1 MWAALGGAL
10 LGGLMGKESS
20 RQAANTQADTA
31 REAAALQ
38 KEMFEKNIEL
48 QEPFR
53 QGGLAAQ
60 NRLLQYLGLQTGE
73 APKIRTQAELRN
85 ALMGQYQNPLTPA
98 QQAGGYYEQ
107 VWEGGGD
114 GGAGYTNRWVP
125 TPAVAGTNGINE
137 AGLSA
142 AIQAAMA
149 EDQAAQRAYQA
160 QRQSPD
166 FGKYTRDFGMKDFQ
180 QDPGYAFRMS
190 EGLKALDR
198 QAAARG
204 GLISG
209 GALKASQRYGQDMA
223 SQEYTNAFNR
233 YQTNRANQLNPLQ
246 SLMGAGQTAA
256 NTLGT
261 AGQNYANQAGEAYM
275 GAGNAR
281 ASGYIGQGNALVGAF
296 NQGINAYGYNQR
308 MRPGGGG
315 GNPFGG
321 LFSSGAGSQGF
332 GGGSVQGNS
341 DYQYDL

>member
-38 KEMFEKNIEL
+38 KQMFEKNIEL

-60 NRLLQYLGLQTGE
+60 NKLLQYLGLQTGA
-73 APKIRTQAELRN
+73 APKVRTQAELRN
-85 ALMGQYQNPLTPA
+85 SLASQYMRSGTGPES
-98 QQAGGYYEQ
+98 GGYYED
-107 VWEGGGD
+107 VREGNGD
-114 GGAGYTNRWVP
+114 SDSIVKRWVP
-125 TPAVAGTNGINE
+125 RAADTVDE
-137 AGLSA
+137 SGLNA

-149 EDQAAQRAYQA
+149 EDQAAQQAYQA
-160 QRQSPD
+160 QRNSPD
-166 FGKYTRDFGMKDFQ
+166 FGKYTRDFGMQDFQ

-209 GALKASQRYGQDMA
+209 AALKASQRYGQDMA
-223 SQEYTNAFNR
+223 SEEYMNAFNR
-233 YQTNRANQLNPLQ
+233 YQTNRTNQLNPLL
-246 SLMGAGQTAA
+246 SLSDKGQLSV
-256 NTLGT
+256 NTIGT

-281 ASGYIGQGNALVGAF
+281 ASGYLGQANALTGAL

-315 GNPFGG
+315 MPGTDAFGFYQG
-321 LFSSGAGSQGF
+321 PSQFGWAGQSSE
-332 GGGSVQGNS
+332 
-341 DYQYDL
+341 